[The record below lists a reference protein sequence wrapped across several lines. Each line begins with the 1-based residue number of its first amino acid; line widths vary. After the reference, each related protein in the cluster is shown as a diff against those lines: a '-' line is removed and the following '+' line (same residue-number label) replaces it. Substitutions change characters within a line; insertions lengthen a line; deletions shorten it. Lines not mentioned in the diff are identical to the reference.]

1 MAEQEKN
8 TATAKEIAV
17 WMLRQFEAIG
27 WLRQSRVA
35 VQILTKFG
43 DKHVYRNKNR
53 NYAIN
58 KDILVEFR
66 KLTDENVVWSRSRQ
80 EWRKRRASDPP
91 GRMVR

>member
-1 MAEQEKN
+1 MVEREKN
-8 TATAKEIAV
+8 TATSTEIAE

-27 WLRQSRVA
+27 WLRQSNVA

-43 DKHVYRNKNR
+43 DKYVYRNKNR

-58 KDILVEFR
+58 KDILDEFR
-66 KLTDENVVWSRSRQ
+66 RITPDNVVWSRSRQ
-80 EWRKRRASDPP
+80 QWRRRRAGDPP